1 MSVRPSI
8 VHACQR
14 DGVGGSPTAI
24 IDESPLTDAER
35 RAIPVA
41 AGTSHAVFLHRTSRS
56 SATMRFFTSEGELPA
71 CGHGTV
77 AALAVLGRDDDHG
90 QFQVRAGGRTFAGT
104 SMRINGE
111 LVAYFDPGPVT
122 LSTAVDSG
130 IAPILDAIGV
140 RPGDVDCRIASV
152 GRPRLLVE
160 IGDRAAL
167 ATINPDLA
175 GLRAACDRLGLL
187 GCYVYATP
195 TPEHRTAARMFAPS
209 IGVPEDIANA
219 NSTACLAAHLAERTG
234 RSGSGD
240 LLVDMGDSL
249 GWPATVRATVTS
261 GPRGPHVLVGGAA
274 RMIGRDTP

>member
-1 MSVRPSI
+1 MI

-24 IDESPLTDAER
+24 VDELPLTDAER

-41 AGTSHAVFLHRTSRS
+41 AGTSHAVFVNRTSRS
-56 SATMRFFTSEGELPA
+56 SATLRFFTSEGELPA

-77 AALAVLGRDDDHG
+77 AALAVLGSDDGHT
-90 QFQVRAGGRTFAGT
+90 QFQVQAGGRTFAGT
-104 SMRINGE
+104 SMRVNGE
-111 LVAYFDPGPVT
+111 RVAYFDPGPVT
-122 LSTAVDSG
+122 LSTAVDSE
-130 IAPILDAIGV
+130 IAAILDAIGV
-140 RPGDVDCRIASV
+140 DPAHAHCCIASV

-167 ATINPDLA
+167 TAINPDLA

-195 TPEHRTAARMFAPS
+195 TPDNRTAARMFAPS

-219 NSTACLAAHLAERTG
+219 NSTACLAAHLADRA
-234 RSGSGD
+234 RLSADGD
-240 LLVDMGDSL
+240 LMVDMGDSL
-249 GWPATVRATVTS
+249 GWPATVRASVTS
-261 GPRGPHVLVGGAA
+261 GPRGPRVLVGGTASSAA
-274 RMIGRDTP
+274 RR